1 MKNLLYI
8 NAIYAEKQTLHFRIF
23 TLPGEALHNLVF
35 QKLECESSLT
45 PNKRRVIEQSINFK
59 TVMRVL

>member
-1 MKNLLYI
+1 M
-8 NAIYAEKQTLHFRIF
+8 QRSRHFISGF
-23 TLPGEALHNLVF
+23 SFYQGEALHNLVF
-35 QKLECESSLT
+35 QKLERESSLT